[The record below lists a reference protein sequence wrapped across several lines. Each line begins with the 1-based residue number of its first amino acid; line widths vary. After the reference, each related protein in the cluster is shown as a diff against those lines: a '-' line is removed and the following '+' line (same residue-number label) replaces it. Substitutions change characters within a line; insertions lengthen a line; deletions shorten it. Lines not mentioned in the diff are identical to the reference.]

1 MFFIFI
7 IIFTSISDCF
17 TLFFSFFPGTGNIKS
32 YLVIIIFFCFIC
44 LCNEHYH
51 RKKKKKSRDG
61 GTGLEGVQGHT
72 PPPSPL
78 LKCCHQG
85 QIVTVL
91 SILERLEFK
100 NFSCQPT
107 MVVDIPFQCSMG
119 PPLWNSFRRPW
130 NPLLTQLCNLS
141 QNYATLCPKQLC
153 LMIDSLKI
161 LKCSMMGYNS

>member
-1 MFFIFI
+1 MAALGWRGDRGIPPSLP
-7 IIFTSISDCF
+7 T
-17 TLFFSFFPGTGNIKS
+17 FFSSQKENS
-32 YLVIIIFFCFIC
+32 
-44 LCNEHYH
+44 
-51 RKKKKKSRDG
+51 G
-61 GTGLEGVQGHT
+61 GGGEVTKQK
-72 PPPSPL
+72 L